1 MVSIP
6 KGLDAVMELSFNYP
20 LFALLAILVPLLWFY
35 PSRPK
40 RLWHGVIRTLVFLS
54 LVVGLMQPVVVSNLP
69 NRHYAVVLDQSNSLS
84 IENRV
89 RAVELAE
96 DVIGKFSGEGSVSVV
111 QVGGTE
117 KAVDTPNF
125 VHMHAEEKSPLGDAL
140 EIAAQS
146 IPFGVSGSVT
156 VVSDGLATDRHW
168 GRAFDL
174 LREREIPV
182 HSISIAP
189 TPDIYISDV
198 RSTDVRPGE
207 KVSLFVEV
215 IGTSS
220 ELAVTAIHDDEV
232 IAQAD
237 ELTSDGR
244 TTVLLEFKMDE
255 PGFMEV
261 DVEVSVPE
269 DLDSDLSNNHWR
281 HVVAIQDP
289 IRLLY
294 LGNRQSGAESS
305 LSELLGAGF
314 EISAPVSSSVS
325 DDIDLSKY
333 DVVMID
339 DAPTSVVEESVQ
351 NKIAE
356 AVQNDGL
363 GLIHS
368 GGEAA
373 FGDGGYHDSP
383 LSDLFPIE
391 IPGDQDKIDPSV
403 GLAIILD
410 TSGSMAGTRI
420 ELAKHIARIAVR
432 RMKPHDRIGI
442 VEFYGNK
449 HWAVPMQPATNKIE
463 IDRAIGRMKAI
474 GGTVLFP
481 AIQEAYYGLQNVNT
495 RFKHIVL
502 ITDAGVEDSPYESMT
517 RRINRDR
524 ITVSTILV
532 GQGGHNLIMSD
543 IANWGGGRFYAVGNQ
558 FQLVEMIFKQTST
571 KKSPMYKRG
580 LFELETSRGQGWW
593 GEVQT
598 DEVPALNGYVEVEAR
613 DGAEVLVEVAD
624 TEHPVLATWRYGLGR
639 VTALMTEP
647 VGEGTRNWGAWEEYP
662 EFLGRIVR
670 RNASFTNSFE
680 IDTKRRFGKT
690 TVVAN
695 RVSPDEALVPEAQ
708 LYNLDSTL
716 ANEDKLAFTETA
728 PGLFELDLFSGS
740 DENLLVGVSGSA
752 NDSIWRS
759 ASLAVSDEVQENQ
772 VDPMDALDLAGLSE
786 ATGGMSLLDL
796 DDDSIAL
803 ASVSSGELSFVV
815 VQVWPW
821 LLLLA
826 ILFYLGDILYRRW
839 PRGS

>member
-1 MVSIP
+1 
-6 KGLDAVMELSFNYP
+6 MELSFNYP
-20 LFALLAILVPLLWFY
+20 LFAVLALFVPVLWFL

-40 RLWHGVIRTLVFLS
+40 RIWHGVIRTLVFLS

-69 NRHYAVVLDQSNSLS
+69 NRHYAVILDQSDSLS
-84 IENRV
+84 EENKV

-96 DVIGKFSGEGSVSVV
+96 DVIGNFSGEGSVSVV
-111 QVGGTE
+111 QVGGSE
-117 KAVDTPNF
+117 RAVDSPNF
-125 VHMHAEEKSPLGDAL
+125 VHMNTDEKSPLGDAL
-140 EIAAQS
+140 ELAAQS

-156 VVSDGLATDRHW
+156 VVSDGLATDQHW

-182 HSISIAP
+182 HSISIDP
-189 TPDIYISDV
+189 TPDVYVSDV

-207 KVSLFVEV
+207 NVSLFVEV
-215 IGTSS
+215 IGAGSDLT
-220 ELAVTAIHDDEV
+220 VTAVHEDEV
-232 IAQAD
+232 IAQSD
-237 ELTSDGR
+237 GLTSDGR
-244 TTVLLEFKMDE
+244 KTVMLEFKAE
-255 PGFMEV
+255 QPGFMEV
-261 DVEVSVPE
+261 EVDVSAPDNLDT
-269 DLDSDLSNNHWR
+269 DLTNNRWR
-281 HVVAIQDP
+281 HVVAVQDP
-289 IRLLY
+289 VRVLY
-294 LGNRQSGAESS
+294 LGNRQSGGDDSLTDLLGIGFKIDAPIASS
-305 LSELLGAGF
+305 LSE
-314 EISAPVSSSVS
+314 
-325 DDIDLSKY
+325 DIDLSNY
-333 DVVMID
+333 DVVMLD
-339 DAPTSVVEESVQ
+339 DAPTSVVPEGVQ
-351 NKIAE
+351 SKIAD
-356 AVQNDGL
+356 AVRNEGL

-383 LSDLFPIE
+383 LTDLFPVD

-410 TSGSMAGTRI
+410 TSGSMAGSRI

-474 GGTVLFP
+474 GGTILFP

-524 ITVSTILV
+524 ISVSTILV

-580 LFELETSRGQGWW
+580 MFDLETSRGQGWW
-593 GEVQT
+593 GEVQS

-613 DGAEVLVEVAD
+613 DGAEVLVEVSD

-639 VTALMTEP
+639 VTTLMTEP
-647 VGEGTRNWGAWEEYP
+647 VGEGTRNWSGWEEYP

-680 IDTKRRFGKT
+680 VETQRRFGKT

-695 RVSPDEALVPEAQ
+695 RVSPNVALVPEAQ
-708 LYNLDSTL
+708 LYELDSSPS
-716 ANEDKLAFTETA
+716 NDDKFSFTETA
-728 PGLFELDLFSGS
+728 PGLFELDLFANANE
-740 DENLLVGVSGSA
+740 DLLIGVSDNLEGPT
-752 NDSIWRS
+752 WRS
-759 ASLAVSDEVQENQ
+759 ASLAINDEVQENQ
-772 VDPMDALDLAGLSE
+772 VDPMDGLNLEELSE
-786 ATGGMSLLDL
+786 ATGGLNLLEL
-796 DDDSIAL
+796 EDDSIAL

-826 ILFYLGDILYRRW
+826 ILLYLGDILYRRW
-839 PRGS
+839 PRES

>member
-1 MVSIP
+1 
-6 KGLDAVMELSFNYP
+6 MELSFNYP
-20 LFALLAILVPLLWFY
+20 LFALLAALVPLLWFF
-35 PSRPK
+35 PRRPE
-40 RLWHGVIRTLVFLS
+40 RVWHGVIRTLVFLS
-54 LVVGLMQPVVVSNLP
+54 LVVGLMQPIVVSNLP
-69 NRHYAVVLDQSNSLS
+69 NRHYAVILDQSNSLS
-84 IENRV
+84 DENKV
-89 RAVELAE
+89 RAVELVE
-96 DVIGKFSGEGSVSVV
+96 GVIETFSGEGSVSVV
-111 QVGGTE
+111 QMGGTE

-125 VHMHAEEKSPLGDAL
+125 VHMVSDEKSPLGDAI

-146 IPFGVSGSVT
+146 IPFGVSGSIT

-168 GRAFDL
+168 GRAFEL
-174 LREREIPV
+174 VREREIPV
-182 HSISIAP
+182 HSIPIDP
-189 TPDIYISDV
+189 TPDVYISDV

-207 KVSLFVEV
+207 KVSLLVEV
-215 IGTSS
+215 IGSGS
-220 ELAVTAIHDDEV
+220 DLAVSAIHDDEV
-232 IAQAD
+232 VAQT
-237 ELTSDGR
+237 EGLVSDGR
-244 TTVLLEFKMDE
+244 KAVVLEFKVDE
-255 PGFMEV
+255 PGFMGVE
-261 DVEVSVPE
+261 VEVSVPE
-269 DLDSDLSNNHWR
+269 DLDSDLTNNRWR
-281 HVVAIQDP
+281 HVIAVQDP
-289 IRLLY
+289 IKVLY
-294 LGNRQSGAESS
+294 LGNRQSGAATPISN
-305 LSELLGAGF
+305 LLGVGF
-314 EISAPVSSSVS
+314 EIDAPVVS
-325 DDIDLSKY
+325 TVADDVDLSKY
-333 DVVMID
+333 DVVMLD

-351 NKIAE
+351 NKIAD
-356 AVQNDGL
+356 AVRNDGL

-383 LSDLFPIE
+383 LSDLLPID

-474 GGTVLFP
+474 GGTILYP

-580 LFELETSRGQGWW
+580 VFDLMASRGQGWW
-593 GEVQT
+593 GEIQNE
-598 DEVPALNGYVEVEAR
+598 EVPALNGYVEVEAR
-613 DGAEVLVEVAD
+613 EGAEVLLEVEG

-639 VTALMTEP
+639 VTTLMTEP
-647 VGEGTRNWGAWEEYP
+647 VGEGTRNWGVWEEYP

-670 RNASFTNSFE
+670 RNVSFANSFE
-680 IDTKRRFGKT
+680 FDTQRRFGKT

-695 RVSPDEALVPEAQ
+695 RLSPNEALVPEAQ
-708 LYNLDSTL
+708 LYNLDSSL
-716 ANEDKLAFTETA
+716 VDESMYSFTETA
-728 PGLFELDLFSGS
+728 PGLFELDMFSGA
-740 DENLLVGVSGSA
+740 DEDLLVGISGSA
-752 NDSIWRS
+752 NGSIWRS
-759 ASLAVSDEVQENQ
+759 ASLALSDEVQENQ
-772 VDPMDALDLAGLSE
+772 VDPMDALDLESLSE
-786 ATGGMSLLDL
+786 ATGGSSLLDV
-796 DDDSIAL
+796 DEESIAL
-803 ASVSSGELSFVV
+803 SSVSSGELSFVV

-839 PRGS
+839 PRG

>member
-1 MVSIP
+1 MVSLP
-6 KGLDAVMELSFNYP
+6 KGFDAVMELSFNYP
-20 LFALLAILVPLLWFY
+20 LFALLAVLVPLLWFY

-40 RLWHGVIRTLVFLS
+40 RVWHGVIRTLVFLS

-69 NRHYAVVLDQSNSLS
+69 NKHYAVILDQSNSLS
-84 IENRV
+84 EESKA

-96 DVIGKFSGEGSVSVV
+96 DVISKFSGEGSVSVV
-111 QVGGTE
+111 QIGGTE
-117 KAVDTPNF
+117 QAVDTLNF
-125 VHMHAEEKSPLGDAL
+125 VHMNADEKSPLGDAL

-174 LREREIPV
+174 LQEREIPV
-182 HSISIAP
+182 HNISIDP
-189 TPDIYISDV
+189 VPDVYISDV

-207 KVSLFVEV
+207 KVSLFVEI
-215 IGTSS
+215 IGTVP
-220 ELAVTAIHDDEV
+220 ELEVTAIHDDEV
-232 IAQAD
+232 IAQVDGLA
-237 ELTSDGR
+237 SDGR
-244 TTVLLEFKMDE
+244 TTVLLEFKTDE
-255 PGFMEV
+255 PGFMDVE
-261 DVEVSVPE
+261 VEVSVPE
-269 DLDSDLSNNHWR
+269 DQDSDLTNNLWR

-289 IRLLY
+289 IRVLY
-294 LGNRQSGAESS
+294 LGNRQAGAESP

-314 EISAPVSSSVS
+314 EIEAPVASSVTE
-325 DDIDLSKY
+325 DNDLSKY
-333 DVVMID
+333 DVVMLD
-339 DAPTSVVEESVQ
+339 DAPTSVVEERVQ
-351 NKIAE
+351 NKIAD

-383 LSDLFPIE
+383 LSDLFPVD

-580 LFELETSRGQGWW
+580 LFDLETSRGQGWW
-593 GEVQT
+593 GDVQT

-613 DGAEVLVEVAD
+613 DGAEVLVEVED

-639 VTALMTEP
+639 VTTLMTEP

-680 IDTKRRFGKT
+680 IDTQRRFGKT

-695 RVSPDEALVPEAQ
+695 RVSPNEALVPEAQ
-708 LYNLDSTL
+708 LYNLDSSL
-716 ANEDKLAFTETA
+716 VENDRHAFTETA

-740 DENLLVGVSGSA
+740 EEDLLIGISGSA
-752 NDSIWRS
+752 NESIWRS

-786 ATGGMSLLDL
+786 ATGGLSLLEL

-826 ILFYLGDILYRRW
+826 ILFYLGDLLYRRW

>member
-1 MVSIP
+1 MVSLSERI
-6 KGLDAVMELSFNYP
+6 GAVMEISFNYP
-20 LFALLAILVPLLWFY
+20 LFALLAILVPALWFF
-35 PSRPK
+35 PTRPK
-40 RLWHGVIRTLVFLS
+40 RVWHGVIRTLVFLS
-54 LVVGLMQPVVVSNLP
+54 IVVGLMQPVVVSNLP
-69 NRHYAVVLDQSNSLS
+69 NRHYAVVLDQSDSLS
-84 IENRV
+84 DENKA
-89 RAVELAE
+89 RAIELAE

-125 VHMHAEEKSPLGDAL
+125 VHMNADEKSPLGDAL

-156 VVSDGLATDRHW
+156 VVSDGLSTDRHW

-174 LREREIPV
+174 IREREIPV
-182 HSISIAP
+182 HSISIDP
-189 TPDIYISDV
+189 TPDVYISDV

-207 KVSLFVEV
+207 MVALFVEV
-215 IGTSS
+215 IGTGTDLS
-220 ELAVTAIHDDEV
+220 VTAIHSDEAIARVDDLE
-232 IAQAD
+232 
-237 ELTSDGR
+237 SDGR
-244 TTVLLEFKMDE
+244 TTVMLEFKADE

-261 DVEVSVPE
+261 EVEVSAPE
-269 DLDSDLSNNHWR
+269 NLDSDLTNNQWR
-281 HVVAIQDP
+281 HVIAVQDP
-289 IRLLY
+289 IRVLY
-294 LGNRQSGAESS
+294 LGNRQSGADEPLSDLLGVGFEIDAPVASS
-305 LSELLGAGF
+305 LSED
-314 EISAPVSSSVS
+314 V
-325 DDIDLSKY
+325 DLSNY
-333 DVVMID
+333 DVVMLD

-351 NKIAE
+351 NKIAD
-356 AVQNDGL
+356 AVRNDGL

-383 LSDLFPIE
+383 LTDLLPVD

-474 GGTVLFP
+474 GGTILFP

-543 IANWGGGRFYAVGNQ
+543 IANWGGGRFYSVGNQ

-580 LFELETSRGQGWW
+580 MFDLETSRGQGWW
-593 GEVQT
+593 GEVQAN
-598 DEVPALNGYVEVEAR
+598 EVPALNGYVEVEAR
-613 DGAEVLVEVAD
+613 DGAEVLVEVSD

-639 VTALMTEP
+639 VTTLMTEP
-647 VGEGTRNWGAWEEYP
+647 VGEGTRNWSGWEEYP

-680 IDTKRRFGKT
+680 IDTQRRFGKT
-690 TVVAN
+690 TVLAN
-695 RVSPDEALVPEAQ
+695 RVSPNEALIPQAQ
-708 LYNLDSTL
+708 IYNLDSTL
-716 ANEDKLAFTETA
+716 ADEEMYSFTETA
-728 PGLFELDLFSGS
+728 PGLFELDMYSNS
-740 DENLLVGVSGSA
+740 DEDLLIGVSAGMES
-752 NDSIWRS
+752 SVWRS
-759 ASLAVSDEVQENQ
+759 ASLAISDEVQENQ
-772 VDPMDALDLAGLSE
+772 VDPMDGLDLVGLSE
-786 ATGGMSLLDL
+786 ATGGLSLLEL

-815 VQVWPW
+815 VQIWPW

-826 ILFYLGDILYRRW
+826 ILLYLGDILYRRW
-839 PRGS
+839 PRE

>member
-1 MVSIP
+1 
-6 KGLDAVMELSFNYP
+6 MELSFNYP
-20 LFALLAILVPLLWFY
+20 LFAVLALFVPVLWFL

-40 RLWHGVIRTLVFLS
+40 RIWHGVIRTLVFLS

-69 NRHYAVVLDQSNSLS
+69 NRHYAVILDQSDSLS
-84 IENRV
+84 EENKV

-96 DVIGKFSGEGSVSVV
+96 DVIGNFSGEGSVSVV
-111 QVGGTE
+111 QVGGSE
-117 KAVDTPNF
+117 RAVDSPNF
-125 VHMHAEEKSPLGDAL
+125 VHMNTDEKSPLGDAL
-140 EIAAQS
+140 ELAAQS

-156 VVSDGLATDRHW
+156 VVSDGLATDQHW

-182 HSISIAP
+182 HSISIDP
-189 TPDIYISDV
+189 NPDVYVSDV

-215 IGTSS
+215 IGAGNDLT
-220 ELAVTAIHDDEV
+220 VTAVHKDEV
-232 IAQAD
+232 IAQLEGLA
-237 ELTSDGR
+237 SDGR
-244 TTVLLEFKMDE
+244 MTVMLEFKTDE
-255 PGFMEV
+255 PGFMDVEV
-261 DVEVSVPE
+261 DVSAPE
-269 DLDSDLSNNHWR
+269 NLDTDLTNNQWR
-281 HVVAIQDP
+281 HVVAVQDP
-289 IRLLY
+289 VRVLY
-294 LGNRQSGAESS
+294 LGNRQSGGDKSLTDLLGVGFEIDAPVASS
-305 LSELLGAGF
+305 LS
-314 EISAPVSSSVS
+314 
-325 DDIDLSKY
+325 DDVDLSNY
-333 DVVMID
+333 DVVMLD
-339 DAPTSVVEESVQ
+339 DAPTSVVQESVQ
-351 NKIAE
+351 EKIAD
-356 AVQNDGL
+356 AVRNEGL

-383 LSDLFPIE
+383 LTDLLPVD

-410 TSGSMAGTRI
+410 TSGSMAGSRI

-474 GGTVLFP
+474 GGTILFP

-517 RRINRDR
+517 RRISRDR

-580 LFELETSRGQGWW
+580 MFDLETSRGQGWW
-593 GEVQT
+593 GEVQS
-598 DEVPALNGYVEVEAR
+598 DDVPALNGYVEVEAR
-613 DGAEVLVEVAD
+613 DGAEVLVEVSD
-624 TEHPVLATWRYGLGR
+624 TKHPVLATWRYGLGR
-639 VTALMTEP
+639 VTTLMTEP
-647 VGEGTRNWGAWEEYP
+647 VGEGTQNWSGWEEYP

-680 IDTKRRFGKT
+680 IETQRRFGKT

-695 RVSPDEALVPEAQ
+695 RVSPNEMLVPEAQ
-708 LYNLDSTL
+708 LYELDSSPSSD
-716 ANEDKLAFTETA
+716 DKFTFTETA
-728 PGLFELDLFSGS
+728 PGLFELDLFANANE
-740 DENLLVGVSGSA
+740 DLLIGVSDNLEGPT
-752 NDSIWRS
+752 WRS
-759 ASLAVSDEVQENQ
+759 ASLAIDDEVQENQ
-772 VDPMDALDLAGLSE
+772 VDPMDALNLEALSE
-786 ATGGMSLLDL
+786 ATGGLNLLEL

-826 ILFYLGDILYRRW
+826 ILLYLGDILYRRW
-839 PRGS
+839 PRES

>member
-1 MVSIP
+1 
-6 KGLDAVMELSFNYP
+6 MELSFNYP
-20 LFALLAILVPLLWFY
+20 LFAVLALFVPVLWFL

-40 RLWHGVIRTLVFLS
+40 RIWHGVIRTLVFLS

-69 NRHYAVVLDQSNSLS
+69 NRHYAVILDQSDSLS
-84 IENRV
+84 EENKV

-96 DVIGKFSGEGSVSVV
+96 DVIGNFSGEGSVSVV
-111 QVGGTE
+111 QVGGSE
-117 KAVDTPNF
+117 RAVDSPNF
-125 VHMHAEEKSPLGDAL
+125 VHMNTDEKSPLGDAL
-140 EIAAQS
+140 ELAAQS

-156 VVSDGLATDRHW
+156 VVSDGLATDQHW

-182 HSISIAP
+182 HSISIDP
-189 TPDIYISDV
+189 TPDVYVSDV

-215 IGTSS
+215 IGAGTD
-220 ELAVTAIHDDEV
+220 LTVTAVHEDEV
-232 IAQAD
+232 IAQSDGLA
-237 ELTSDGR
+237 SDGR
-244 TTVLLEFKMDE
+244 KTVMLEFKAEE

-261 DVEVSVPE
+261 EVDVSAPDSLDT
-269 DLDSDLSNNHWR
+269 DLTNNRWR
-281 HVVAIQDP
+281 QVVAVQDP
-289 IRLLY
+289 VRVLY
-294 LGNRQSGAESS
+294 LGNRQSGADDSLTDLLGVGFTIDAPIASS
-305 LSELLGAGF
+305 L
-314 EISAPVSSSVS
+314 S
-325 DDIDLSKY
+325 DDIDLSNY
-333 DVVMID
+333 DVVMLD
-339 DAPTSVVEESVQ
+339 DAPTSVVPEGVQ
-351 NKIAE
+351 NKIAD
-356 AVQNDGL
+356 AVRNEGL

-383 LSDLFPIE
+383 LTDLFPVD

-410 TSGSMAGTRI
+410 TSGSMAGSRI

-474 GGTVLFP
+474 GGTILFP

-517 RRINRDR
+517 RRISRDR

-580 LFELETSRGQGWW
+580 MFDLETSRGQGWW
-593 GEVQT
+593 GEVKS
-598 DEVPALNGYVEVEAR
+598 DDVPALNGYVEVEAR
-613 DGAEVLVEVAD
+613 DGAEVLVEVSD

-639 VTALMTEP
+639 VTTFMTEP
-647 VGEGTRNWGAWEEYP
+647 VGEGTRNWSGWEEYP

-680 IDTKRRFGKT
+680 IETQRRFGKT

-695 RVSPDEALVPEAQ
+695 RVSPNEMLVPEAQ
-708 LYNLDSTL
+708 LYELDSSPS
-716 ANEDKLAFTETA
+716 NDDKFTFTETA
-728 PGLFELDLFSGS
+728 PGLFELDLFANANE
-740 DENLLVGVSGSA
+740 DLLIGVSDNLEGPT
-752 NDSIWRS
+752 WRS
-759 ASLAVSDEVQENQ
+759 ASLAIDDEVQENQ
-772 VDPMDALDLAGLSE
+772 VDPMDALNLEALSE
-786 ATGGMSLLDL
+786 ATGGLNLLEL

-803 ASVSSGELSFVV
+803 ASVSTGELSFVV

-826 ILFYLGDILYRRW
+826 ILLYLGDILYRRW
-839 PRGS
+839 PRES